1 MYINEALFHSLH
13 SFLRQMP
20 LGSDVHTRLVPTQ
33 GTLDV
38 GTQKAVWY
46 ASRQDTNATMMPIPS
61 CIYNTATVKTKPP
74 GSPRVKRTSCLTI

>member
-1 MYINEALFHSLH
+1 MYINEALFHSLRF
-13 SFLRQMP
+13 FLRQIP

-38 GTQKAVWY
+38 GAQKAVWY
-46 ASRQDTNATMMPIPS
+46 ASRQDTNATMMPIQS

-74 GSPRVKRTSCLTI
+74 GSPRVK